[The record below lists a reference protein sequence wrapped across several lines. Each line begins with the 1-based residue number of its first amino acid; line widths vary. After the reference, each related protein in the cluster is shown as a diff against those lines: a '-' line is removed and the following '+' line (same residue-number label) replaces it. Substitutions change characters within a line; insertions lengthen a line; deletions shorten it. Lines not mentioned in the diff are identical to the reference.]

1 MAYSMSQRLEE
12 YEKTNLKPYFKPMR
26 TSYEF
31 KFPETREE
39 RYGKAFA
46 LKSNG
51 NNAFKAKSFADA
63 RDLYEQ
69 AKALIIHRG
78 LTALE
83 LDLLVAV
90 HSNLAQCALNL
101 VAERKV
107 EEREALHRAV
117 CDCTQALEL
126 QPMHKK
132 ARYHR
137 AKGLIQLGALDAAKK
152 DIGTLEG
159 AEQDA
164 MQKLLA
170 RAVGAHN
177 AESLILQ
184 LDDLRDLQTK
194 SNRKKWGFFC

>member
-1 MAYSMSQRLEE
+1 
-12 YEKTNLKPYFKPMR
+12 MR

-69 AKALIIHRG
+69 AKALIIHRE

-170 RAVGAHN
+170 RAVGAN
-177 AESLILQ
+177 LESLLFFNLMIFEIC
-184 LDDLRDLQTK
+184 
-194 SNRKKWGFFC
+194 RKKATDRSGDSFLALRRILA

>member
-1 MAYSMSQRLEE
+1 MSQRLEE
-12 YEKTNLKPYFKPMR
+12 YEKTHLKPYFKPMLTR
-26 TSYEF
+26 YEL

-39 RYGKAFA
+39 RYSKAFA

-63 RDLYEQ
+63 FDLYEQ
-69 AKALIIHRG
+69 AKALIIHRE

-83 LDLLVAV
+83 RDLLVEV

-107 EEREALHRAV
+107 EEREALHHAV

-126 QPMHKK
+126 QLMHKK

-137 AKGLIQLGALDAAKK
+137 AKGLIQLDALDAAKM